1 MSARPSGVGSNPA
14 ARTCAAIASATAA
27 SVPLRSTSRCNGGN
41 MARRTRSSI
50 GSWLTGDHATTRTVH
65 GRAGSPP
72 YAGLVGDVDE
82 FLDGLDEPTRTAM
95 ARVRDLALT
104 VAPDATQGTGY
115 GRPALLLAGRP
126 LLAFAV
132 TARHLALYP
141 FSPAAVDAVRD
152 RVAASDL
159 STGTVRFRATA
170 PLAADVVRDLV
181 ACRAVE
187 ITNR

>member
-1 MSARPSGVGSNPA
+1 M
-14 ARTCAAIASATAA
+14 
-27 SVPLRSTSRCNGGN
+27 
-41 MARRTRSSI
+41 
-50 GSWLTGDHATTRTVH
+50 
-65 GRAGSPP
+65 
-72 YAGLVGDVDE
+72 GDVDE

-159 STGTVRFRATA
+159 SKGTVRFRATA

-181 ACRAVE
+181 ACRAAE